1 MIKRALERLDIP
13 HYFSRYSNRIYD
25 SWQLLTL
32 LAIRQLEGK
41 SYRRYTEWLRICT
54 PLLRALGV
62 ARLPHY
68 TTLQKFS
75 SRLPSELLDRIL
87 RGFAQD
93 EASRP
98 ASLVVGVDAS
108 GFKPSRAS
116 SYYTK
121 SRKPRRVKRY
131 VKCALA
137 VELGSQLVF
146 GFKARRLARHDV
158 VDYKPVLEKASP
170 IPGVVVVADK
180 GYDAESSHEYVRE
193 GLVGYAVIP
202 PRNTGVPVWRTK
214 GLYRKEMKRG
224 FSSSLYHQR
233 SKSETVFSVVK
244 RLMGECLLSRLVRTQ
259 NRELAFRLVA
269 YNANR
274 MVVIT

>member
-1 MIKRALERLDIP
+1 M
-13 HYFSRYSNRIYD
+13 
-25 SWQLLTL
+25 
-32 LAIRQLEGK
+32 
-41 SYRRYTEWLRICT
+41 
-54 PLLRALGV
+54 
-62 ARLPHY
+62 
-68 TTLQKFS
+68 
-75 SRLPSELLDRIL
+75 
-87 RGFAQD
+87 
-93 EASRP
+93 
-98 ASLVVGVDAS
+98 GVDAS
-108 GFKPSRAS
+108 GFKPSKAS

-121 SRKPRRVKRY
+121 SLKPRRVKRY
-131 VKCALA
+131 VKCTLA

-158 VDYKPVLEKASP
+158 VDFKPVLEKASLS
-170 IPGVVVVADK
+170 PGVVVVADK

-193 GLVGYAVIP
+193 ELVGYAVIP
-202 PRNTGVPVWRTK
+202 PRNAGVPVWRTK
-214 GLYRKEMKRG
+214 GLYRKEVKRG

-233 SKSETVFSVVK
+233 SKNETVFSVVK